1 MFIAR
6 YLSALDGLRM
16 TTLAGYVRL
25 IHVWPVLA
33 VMLATAS
40 FGALAADG
48 EILTGRFALLLVGML
63 AGQVALGA
71 HNEWLDADAD
81 AIHQPYKPIPSGI
94 VPRRAALAIVP
105 AGLLVMLAA
114 GAALGF
120 WPLLLLAAGTG
131 CGVIYNLKLKR
142 TALSWLP
149 YLLALPLIPTWA
161 WLVMDGFEP
170 RLLIL
175 YLVGAP
181 YVLAIHLA
189 QTLPDVEGDRAR
201 GERGLAVVLGRERA
215 RAVIWLL
222 ALGSAAL
229 ALAGAL
235 LLLSRPL
242 PAALASVVVL
252 LMLGLIAYLD
262 LDGNRFA
269 SERRFELLT
278 FSAILLGVG
287 WVIGIAS

>member
-1 MFIAR
+1 
-6 YLSALDGLRM
+6 M

-25 IHVWPVLA
+25 IHPWAVLA

-40 FGALAADG
+40 FGALAAG
-48 EILTGRFALLLVGML
+48 GQILTSRFALLLVGML

-71 HNEWLDADAD
+71 HNEWVDADAD
-81 AIHQPYKPIPSGI
+81 TIHQPHKPIPSGI
-94 VPRRAALAIVP
+94 VPRPVALAIVP

-114 GAALGF
+114 GAALGL

-161 WLVMDGFEP
+161 WLVMDEFEP

-189 QTLPDVEGDRAR
+189 QTLPDIEGDRAR

-222 ALGSAAL
+222 ALSSAAL
-229 ALAGAL
+229 AFAGAL
-235 LLLSRPL
+235 LFLSRPL
-242 PAALASVVVL
+242 PAALASIVAL
-252 LMLGLIAYLD
+252 LMLGVIAYLD
-262 LDGNRFA
+262 LGGNRFA
-269 SERRFELLT
+269 SGRRFELLT
-278 FSAILLGVG
+278 FSAIILGVG
-287 WVIGIAS
+287 WVVGIAS